1 MKTLKIFLGAI
12 FGFLFA
18 FIVYALGFKFPA
30 LIEFAVAPAEWIFD
44 KWHQMGLPPQSEAAF
59 VGPLFTLFILW
70 TLIGLIAGIIWAIWK
85 KPDRASSKPVNKP
98 AVDQ

>member
-18 FIVYALGFKFPA
+18 FVVNALGLKFPA
-30 LIEFAVAPAEWIFD
+30 LIEFAGAPAEWIFD
-44 KWHQMGLPPQSEAAF
+44 KWHRMGLPPQSEAAF
-59 VGPLFTLFILW
+59 AGPYFAFFIFW
-70 TLIGLIAGIIWAIWK
+70 TLVGLIAGIVWAIWQ
-85 KPDRASSKPVNKP
+85 KPDKESSKPVDKI